1 MKKSSLLIAALFL
14 VLVLT
19 VGCGPT
25 ADVPAENGSPED
37 AEPAAP
43 VRDDITI
50 VIQSEPNTLD
60 PQQSGTTFDIEIF
73 YNIFDGLVRLD
84 RNHAVV
90 PSLAESWEISDDNLT
105 YTFVLREGVKFH
117 NGEEFTADDVV
128 FTIERGRESPFLAT
142 YYENIGDVTRIDDYI
157 VEIQLTEPF
166 APLIRV
172 LAMPL
177 FSILNET
184 AVEAAGDDF
193 EREPVGTGP
202 YMFVDWDYGNSIT
215 LTRNDDYFRGPAA
228 IKDVLFRFIADSST
242 SLAALEAGEVD
253 YTYQFPAIAI
263 SSIEENPNLSL
274 IREESA
280 LLHMIFVNNNQEPFD
295 NPAVRQAISYALDKN
310 EILEVAAEGEGV
322 ITDIPVNSSTFGY
335 TENIEGY
342 NHDPDRAAE
351 LLADAGYPDGFSA
364 SIIASDDA
372 DRKIAEVAQ
381 FQLARVGIDLE
392 IDMMEIGAAIDD
404 MFSGNYDMG
413 VLAFSNIMLDA
424 DFVSLIYDSR
434 LADGGL
440 NIANY
445 NNPDADDLFEK
456 ARKETDEAARL
467 QLYEDAF
474 RIVVGDVAFVPLYF
488 SYNLVG
494 HNEALN
500 VDYISASTLTEV
512 YNLSW

>member
-1 MKKSSLLIAALFL
+1 MKKSALFITIIFL
-14 VLVLT
+14 VLILAA
-19 VGCGPT
+19 GCGPA
-25 ADVPAENGSPED
+25 ADPVDNGSRDD
-37 AEPAAP
+37 AEPDVP
-43 VRDDITI
+43 VKDDITI
-50 VIQSEPNTLD
+50 VIASEPNTLD
-60 PQQSGTTFDIEIF
+60 PQQSGTTFDIEVF
-73 YNIFDGLVRLD
+73 SNIFDGLVRLD
-84 RNHAVV
+84 RNHDVV

-117 NGEEFTADDVV
+117 NGEDFSADDVV
-128 FTIERGRESPFLAT
+128 FTIERGRESPFLAN
-142 YYENIGDVTRIDDYI
+142 YYENIGDVIKVDDYT

-177 FSILNET
+177 FGILNET
-184 AVEAAGDDF
+184 AAEAAGDDF
-193 EREPVGTGP
+193 EKEPVGTGP
-202 YMFVDWDYGNSIT
+202 YKFVAWDFGNNIT

-228 IKDVLFRFIADSST
+228 IKDVLFRFIGDSST
-242 SLAALEAGEVD
+242 SLAALEAGEID

-263 SSIEENPNLSL
+263 SSIEENPDLSL

-295 NPAVRQAISYALDKN
+295 NPAVRQAISYALERS

-322 ITDIPVNSSTFGY
+322 VTDIPVNSSTFGY

-342 NHDPDRAAE
+342 SQDIDRAAE

-364 SIIASDDA
+364 SIIASDDD

-381 FQLARVGIDLE
+381 FQLARVGIEIE
-392 IDMMEIGAAIDD
+392 IDMMEIGAAIED
-404 MFSGNYDMG
+404 MMSGNYDMG

-424 DFVSLIYDSR
+424 DFISLIYDSR

-445 NNPDADDLFEK
+445 KNPDADDLFDR

-467 QLYEDAF
+467 QLYEDVF
-474 RIVVGDVAFVPLYF
+474 RVIVEDVAFVPLYF

-494 HNEALN
+494 HSEALN